1 MCSWALMWFHLPWPV
16 PVNHRCGID
25 LEPMCA
31 VVSSVQII
39 HFSIC
44 LEYMSISCIV
54 VRLRESIQRLWV
66 TWWWRNPSRWG
77 RLESSPHSTE
87 RMLVRHLFCN
97 LHSVKLAHYEKMHI
111 RIHLLSLQYK
121 KKVTFLFDVSPFNV
135 PHPRGNIQ
143 LGVGTIS
150 AVLTWKMSA
159 MTCSLR
165 PVATLQQ

>member
-121 KKVTFLFDVSPFNV
+121 KKQSHFYLTFRPLMSHILEGISSLELV
-135 PHPRGNIQ
+135 PSQ
-143 LGVGTIS
+143 LCWPGRCQQWP
-150 AVLTWKMSA
+150 VL
-159 MTCSLR
+159 
-165 PVATLQQ
+165 